1 MRGGDN
7 INDKE
12 FDIIAKYINISKNS
26 ETELKTGLECAKKHL
41 NLTPTQAQIG
51 ESKAEIYHSVTAMLE
66 KMMSELEE
74 ASIKTKKNSAI
85 VLRGNESRYITPED

>member
-66 KMMSELEE
+66 NMMGELEDLRISE
-74 ASIKTKKNSAI
+74 QKKSAI
-85 VLRGNESRYITPED
+85 VLRPGGSRYITPED

>member
-1 MRGGDN
+1 M
-7 INDKE
+7 NDKE
-12 FDIIAKYINISKNS
+12 FEIIAKYINISKNS